1 MYRNILAV
9 VLGTAVLFVL
19 GAGCGSPEVSATD
32 SLEVVFLPL
41 AGARDVA
48 LDVTP
53 KVYFNGEVDGTSVTD
68 ASVYL
73 KSATLSWDPEEQT
86 GDCEGAW
93 SSVDGQASAEDS
105 VVTFTPDADL
115 ADTTCYR
122 LTCTTAVSGSELG
135 PLRALPC
142 NPDEKDSCRRDVGAE
157 QTFWTIIVED

>member
-1 MYRNILAV
+1 MYRNILPV
-9 VLGTAVLFVL
+9 VLGAAMLLML

-41 AGARDVA
+41 AGARDVV
-48 LDVTP
+48 LDATP
-53 KVYFNGEVDGTSVTD
+53 KVYFNGEVDGASVTD

-73 KSATLSWDPEEQT
+73 QLATLNWDPVEET
-86 GDCEGAW
+86 GECDGTW
-93 SSVDGQASAEDS
+93 SSVDGQAGAEDS

-115 ADTTCYR
+115 EDTTCYR

-157 QTFWTIIVED
+157 QIFWTVIVED